1 MLITLA
7 DAGVIK
13 AALLARLRQ
22 SQLGDRDYL
31 IKATEQVAPSIDQGV
46 LRIGIWILQAQGGKL
61 AITYRMPAG
70 PEGMQAYRA
79 EVAKEGS
86 GWVVKDVVAGQIR
99 ARR

>member
-61 AITYRMPAG
+61 AITYRMPG
-70 PEGMQAYRA
+70 PKACRRTEQ
-79 EVAKEGS
+79 K
-86 GWVVKDVVAGQIR
+86 WQKR
-99 ARR
+99 ARAGS